1 MQDLREVDGRSAAG
15 AASVAGAAE
24 NGDHATYARLRDLVV
39 RGQLAPGSRIIE
51 TRLAERLGVS
61 RTPVREALQRLQHEG
76 LIEHKGENGRGSK
89 SVVAPLTERDGR
101 ELFALVGL
109 IERGAAREAAELPEA
124 ERQSLVEELRSV
136 NQALRSGD
144 DGEWSEA
151 GRWFGHDVAFHRGL
165 VEASA
170 GRRLRS
176 LHRSYRLQAERY
188 ARFYRSV
195 REDRRAELARE
206 NEDILR
212 AVGAGNSSVAADA
225 AEDCWAGR
233 AERLGDQ
240 IRQAGERGQW

>member
-1 MQDLREVDGRSAAG
+1 MQNLRDVDERSVTV
-15 AASVAGAAE
+15 ASE
-24 NGDHATYARLRDLVV
+24 NGTHATYARLRDLMV

-51 TRLAERLGVS
+51 ARLAERLGVS

-76 LIEHKGENGRGSK
+76 LIEHEGENGRGSK

-136 NQALRSGD
+136 NQGLRTGD
-144 DGEWSEA
+144 DGERSG
-151 GRWFGHDVAFHRGL
+151 GRHWFGRDAAFHRGL

-176 LHRSYRLQAERY
+176 LHRSYQLQAERY
-188 ARFYRSV
+188 TRFYRSG
-195 REDRRAELARE
+195 REDRIARLARE
-206 NEDILR
+206 NEEILR
-212 AVGAGNSSVAADA
+212 AVGAGNSSAAADA

-233 AERLGDQ
+233 AERLGEK
-240 IRQAGERGQW
+240 IRQSGERGQW

>member
-1 MQDLREVDGRSAAG
+1 MQGPRRVDGRPVAV
-15 AASVAGAAE
+15 ASE
-24 NGDHATYARLRDLVV
+24 NGAHATYVRLRDLMV

-76 LIEHKGENGRGSK
+76 LIERQGEDGRGSK

-101 ELFALVGL
+101 ELFALLGL

-124 ERQSLVEELRSV
+124 ERQSLVEELGSV
-136 NQALRSGD
+136 NQALRSGE
-144 DGEWSEA
+144 DGERSDVS
-151 GRWFGHDVAFHRGL
+151 RWFEWDAECHRGL
-165 VEASA
+165 VEVGA

-188 ARFYRSV
+188 ARFCRFL
-195 REDRRAELARE
+195 REDRTARMARD

-212 AVGAGNSSVAADA
+212 AVGAGNARAAADA
-225 AEDCWAGR
+225 AEGCWAGR
-233 AERLGDQ
+233 AERLREQ
-240 IRQAGERGQW
+240 IRQSGERGQR